1 MQMNKRLKI
10 LFQIAFGVYVVAVLM
25 LCFGHFDNSPSL
37 PTTFLGIPTDKVAHF
52 CMFLPFPIL
61 AFLAFD
67 KYTETPK
74 STLLFSSLTFVAGV
88 LLALGTEWGQAHLT
102 NYRSGEPWDL
112 AADLLALL
120 LGTLVIIYWDI
131 RKQRKKA

>member
-1 MQMNKRLKI
+1 MNKRLKI

-25 LCFGHFDNSPSL
+25 LCFGHFDNTPSL

-67 KYTETPK
+67 KYTETPN
-74 STLLFSSLTFVAGV
+74 STLLFSSLTFVLGA

>member
-10 LFQIAFGVYVVAVLM
+10 LFQIAFGVYVGAVLM
-25 LCFGHFDNSPSL
+25 LCFGHFDNTPSL

>member
-1 MQMNKRLKI
+1 MNKRLKI

-25 LCFGHFDNSPSL
+25 LCFGHFDNTPSL

-52 CMFLPFPIL
+52 CMFFPYPIL

-74 STLLFSSLTFVAGV
+74 STLLFSSLTFVLGA

-102 NYRSGEPWDL
+102 NYRSGEPLDL
-112 AADLLALL
+112 AADLLALFI
-120 LGTLVIIYWDI
+120 GTLIIIYWDI
-131 RKQRKKA
+131 RKQRIKA

>member
-25 LCFGHFDNSPSL
+25 LCFVHFDNTPSL

-131 RKQRKKA
+131 RKQRKIA

>member
-10 LFQIAFGVYVVAVLM
+10 LFQIVFGVYVVAVLM
-25 LCFGHFDNSPSL
+25 LCFGHFDNTPSL

>member
-1 MQMNKRLKI
+1 MNKRLKI

-25 LCFGHFDNSPSL
+25 LCFGHFDNTPSL

-52 CMFLPFPIL
+52 CMFFPYPIL

-74 STLLFSSLTFVAGV
+74 STLLFSSLTFVLGA

-102 NYRSGEPWDL
+102 NYRSGEPMDL
-112 AADLLALL
+112 AADLLALF
-120 LGTLVIIYWDI
+120 LGTLIIIYWDI
-131 RKQRKKA
+131 RKQRIKA

>member
-25 LCFGHFDNSPSL
+25 LCFGHFDNTPSL

-67 KYTETPK
+67 QFTETLPH
-74 STLLFSSLTFVAGV
+74 TLLFSGITLVTGL

-102 NYRSGEPWDL
+102 NYRSGDPL
-112 AADLLALL
+112 DLLADTLAL
-120 LGTLVIIYWDI
+120 VLSTVLVIFWDI
-131 RKQRKKA
+131 RKQKKKA

>member
-1 MQMNKRLKI
+1 MSKSHRTAARI
-10 LFQIAFGVYVVAVLM
+10 LFFLYLAAVLV
-25 LCFGHFDNSPSL
+25 LCFAQFKSTPDV
-37 PTTFLGIPTDKVAHF
+37 PTSFLGIPTDKVVHF
-52 CMFLPFPIL
+52 CMFFPFPIL

-88 LLALGTEWGQAHLT
+88 LLALGTEWGQTHLT
-102 NYRSGEPWDL
+102 SYRTGEPWDL

-131 RKQRKKA
+131 RKQRKTA

>member
-1 MQMNKRLKI
+1 MKKRLKI
-10 LFQIAFGVYVVAVLM
+10 IFQVAFGIYLVALLL
-25 LCFGHFDNSPSL
+25 LCFGRFENAPSL
-37 PTTFLGIPTDKVAHF
+37 PTAFLGIPTDKIGHF
-52 CMFLPFPIL
+52 CMFFPFPIL

-88 LLALGTEWGQAHLT
+88 LLAIGTEWGQAHLT
-102 NYRSGEPWDL
+102 SYRSGEPWDL
-112 AADLLALL
+112 AADLLAIL
-120 LGTLVIIYWDI
+120 LGTLLIIYWDI

>member
-25 LCFGHFDNSPSL
+25 LCFGHFDNTPSL

-74 STLLFSSLTFVAGV
+74 STLLFSSLTFVLGS
-88 LLALGTEWGQAHLT
+88 LLALGTEWGQTHLT
-102 NYRSGEPWDL
+102 SYRTGEPWDL
-112 AADLLALL
+112 AADLLAIL

-131 RKQRKKA
+131 RKQRKIA

>member
-25 LCFGHFDNSPSL
+25 LCFGHFDNTPSL
-37 PTTFLGIPTDKVAHF
+37 PTTFLGIPSDKVAHF

>member
-25 LCFGHFDNSPSL
+25 LCFGHFDNTPSL

-88 LLALGTEWGQAHLT
+88 LLALGTEWGQSHLT
-102 NYRSGEPWDL
+102 SYRRGEPWDL
-112 AADLLALL
+112 AADFLALL

>member
-25 LCFGHFDNSPSL
+25 LCFGHFDNTPSL

>member
-1 MQMNKRLKI
+1 MNKRLKI

-25 LCFGHFDNSPSL
+25 LCFGHFDNTPSL

>member
-25 LCFGHFDNSPSL
+25 LCFGHFDNTPSL

-88 LLALGTEWGQAHLT
+88 LLALGTEWGQTHLT
-102 NYRSGEPWDL
+102 SYRTGEPWDL

>member
-25 LCFGHFDNSPSL
+25 LCFGHFDNTPSL

-131 RKQRKKA
+131 RKQRIKA